1 MVVPIM
7 DAGRKVLDARRGFAR
22 SSARGLKMLEEGLP
36 ALIMC
41 NSASCAAANS
51 QGGMRY
57 VGTAIPFPQTSQSD
71 YSFLESEVTS
81 EEMGED
87 AEYCRICGSPLFNL
101 CEGEEIYDFNGNYE
115 GLEQHKNFGNAR
127 FCEKCGKPTT
137 YFKLK
142 FLVPFNEFQQT
153 IDDDDVPVRVFKVC
167 AVFHIALQR
176 IDGHNG
182 LIVIEERIV
191 I

>member
-1 MVVPIM
+1 MIYNDGYPM
-7 DAGRKVLDARRGFAR
+7 NEDLRVLRCP
-22 SSARGLKMLEEGLP
+22 K
-36 ALIMC
+36 C
-41 NSASCAAANS
+41 KN
-51 QGGMRY
+51 
-57 VGTAIPFPQTSQSD
+57 
-71 YSFLESEVTS
+71 

-137 YFKLK
+137 YLKLK

-153 IDDDDVPVRVFKVC
+153 NDDDNVPF
-167 AVFHIALQR
+167 
-176 IDGHNG
+176 
-182 LIVIEERIV
+182 
-191 I
+191 